1 MVRGSSVGGAFFFVG
16 ELVPHYIHMFAMVI
30 TSDNDSTCRE
40 CFTPFVGQSFRKT
53 IHHHHHHHHH
63 RRRRRRRRRRRNR
76 EFSCRDN
83 ALTAYQGVRKVRFS
97 ENLMCF
103 VSFKHP
109 SWDSTFSLI
118 TDEVRACF
126 FIRKH
131 FEKTPQTKNSW
142 RLAQFKRELRLFLIR
157 GSKKIK
163 KITSHN
169 FPNIFLL
176 PNKQK
181 EISR

>member
-53 IHHHHHHHHH
+53 IHHHHHH
-63 RRRRRRRRRRRNR
+63 RRRRRRRRRNR